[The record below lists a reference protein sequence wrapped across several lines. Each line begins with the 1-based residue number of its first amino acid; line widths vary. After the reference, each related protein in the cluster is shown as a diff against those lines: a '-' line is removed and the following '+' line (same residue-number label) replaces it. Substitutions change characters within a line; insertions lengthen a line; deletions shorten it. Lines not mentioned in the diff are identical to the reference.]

1 MIDNVMAWFAAG
13 GWVFIPLWCLV
24 MSLVAFIAY
33 RIDKSAAVR
42 GDWRIKESTLHT
54 FELLGGWPGAFLAQR
69 MLHHKNR
76 KVSYQVEFF
85 ILMVVNLGV
94 LASIGYRLVFVETHV
109 VWKPSR
115 IMSWISSE
123 GMSTSERHEV
133 RGNDRNEDESPRGSV
148 SIRFSR

>member
-33 RIDKSAAVR
+33 WIDKSAAVR
-42 GDWRIKESTLHT
+42 GDWRIKESTLHM

-85 ILMVVNLGV
+85 ILTVINVGV
-94 LASIGYRLVFVETHV
+94 LAYIGYRLLFVEAHV
-109 VWKPSR
+109 VWAPSH
-115 IMSWISSE
+115 IMSWITSE
-123 GMSTSERHEV
+123 GMSTSVRHEV
-133 RGNDRNEDESPRGSV
+133 QGNGQNRDESPRGNV
-148 SIRFSR
+148 LIRFSR